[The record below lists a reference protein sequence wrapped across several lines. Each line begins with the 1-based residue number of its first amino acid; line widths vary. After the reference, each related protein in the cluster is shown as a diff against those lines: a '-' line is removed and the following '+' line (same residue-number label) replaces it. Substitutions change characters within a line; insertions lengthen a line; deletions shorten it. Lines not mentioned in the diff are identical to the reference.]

1 VAARA
6 DTSAPRPDWMRGK
19 VTSWLTTVDH
29 KRVGALYVGTSL
41 VFLLL
46 GGLLALFLR
55 AQLATPNE
63 SFLGVKSYGQVLTLH
78 ATTMI
83 YLFAVPIF
91 AGLGSHLVPL
101 LIGARNVAFPRLN
114 ALSYWLFVLGG
125 VVLFS
130 SFLAKGGPASG
141 GWTGS
146 VPLAEKGAW
155 PGNGVNLLILA
166 LLLLS
171 LSSLLA
177 AINLV
182 VTIKNM
188 RTTGMTWMRMPLFA
202 WSMLVYSV
210 LLLLIVPTLAAALT
224 MLLLDREAGTH
235 FFIASQG
242 GSTALFRHAFWF
254 LGRPEVYILILP
266 PIGIVSEVLPVFSR
280 RPIFNYAWVVYSLV
294 ALGCL
299 FLLVWAHRT
308 LVVGVAS
315 YVHVVVIVTTVAIA
329 AVVGVIFFDWLATL
343 WHAAEGRFDS
353 PLLFALGFLFL
364 FGVGCLSRLG
374 AAVFSM
380 HGSAEVVARLHYALY
395 GSSLFA
401 ILAALH
407 YWWPK
412 LYGRLLGESLA
423 RLSFWLLFA
432 GFNVA
437 FFFEY
442 LLGRLGMPSGTGTYS
457 QGGHWEAYN
466 AVSTAGSGVMAVG
479 IIVLLVNVFRTQ
491 RSGRRA
497 GNDPWR
503 ADTLE
508 WYTTSPPPEHNFD
521 SVPAVRSVRPLYDL
535 RRHLEESGAG

>member
-1 VAARA
+1 
-6 DTSAPRPDWMRGK
+6 MRGR

-46 GGLLALFLR
+46 GGLLSLLLR

-63 SFLGVKSYGQVLTLH
+63 SFLGLKSYGQVLTLH

-83 YLFAVPIF
+83 YLFAVPVF
-91 AGLGSHLVPL
+91 AGLGSSLVPL
-101 LIGARNVAFPRLN
+101 LIGARNIAFPRLN
-114 ALSYWLFVLGG
+114 ALSYWLFLLGG

-146 VPLAEKGAW
+146 VPLAEKAAW
-155 PGNGVNLLILA
+155 PGNGVNLLILS
-166 LLLLS
+166 LLILS

-188 RTTGMTWMRMPLFA
+188 RTTGMTWMRTPLFV
-202 WSMLVYSV
+202 WSMLVYSG
-210 LLLLIVPTLAAALT
+210 LLLLIVPTLSAALT

-235 FFIASQG
+235 FFVASQG

-254 LGRPEVYILILP
+254 VGRPEVYLLILP

-280 RPIFNYAWVVYSLV
+280 RPIFNYAWMAYSLV

-299 FLLVWAHRT
+299 FLLVWVHRT
-308 LVVGVAS
+308 FVVGVSS
-315 YVHVVVIVTTVAIA
+315 YVHVVVVLTTVAIA
-329 AVVGVIFFDWLATL
+329 AAVAVMLFDWLATL
-343 WHAAEGRFDS
+343 WYAEEGRFDS
-353 PLLFALGFLFL
+353 PLLFAVGFLFL
-364 FGVGCLSRLG
+364 FAVGCLSRLG

-380 HGSAEVVARLHYALY
+380 HGAAEVVARLHYVLY

-401 ILAALH
+401 ILAGLH

-412 LYGRLLGESLA
+412 LYGRLLDESLA

-432 GFNVA
+432 GFNVT

-442 LLGRLGMPSGTGTYS
+442 LLGRLGMQSGTVTYS

-466 AVSTAGSGVMAVG
+466 LISTMGSGVMAVG

-497 GNDPWR
+497 GNDPWQ

-508 WYTTSPPPEHNFD
+508 WYATSPPPEHNFD
-521 SVPAVRSVRPLYDL
+521 SVPAVRSARPLHDL
-535 RRHLEESGAG
+535 RRHLAEPGAA